1 MIDLRLLGVAREIPL
16 APLKQWFGLM
26 WFGFGLNVATGVL
39 LVLAYPVKALTNPDF
54 YIKLTLI
61 GFAIWVLYRI
71 RWSVFDETDP
81 NEAARAKTL
90 AVWSLVLWAG
100 VLTTGRL
107 MAYTCRYLLYGI
119 PFC

>member
-1 MIDLRLLGVAREIPL
+1 M
-16 APLKQWFGLM
+16 KQWFGLM
-26 WFGFGLNVATGVL
+26 WFGFALNVVTGIL

-54 YIKLTLI
+54 YIKLALI
-61 GFAIWVLYRI
+61 GFAVWALYRI
-71 RWSVFDETDP
+71 KRIFDEASL
-81 NEAARAKTL
+81 NEAAIPARGKTL

-107 MAYTCRYLLYGI
+107 MAYTCRYLLYEV